1 METFVGVMALLAMIA
16 VGVLLIHLLNNQHDE
31 RIAVFPYGRS
41 RSAVRGAAPSSPQ
54 KPRDRAGTQGADDRR
69 DHRDGGRGR
78 LRPRRRT
85 RTRMAGK

>member
-1 METFVGVMALLAMIA
+1 METFVAVMALLAMVA

-31 RIAVFPYGRS
+31 RIAVFHYGRS
-41 RSAVRGAAPSSPQ
+41 RSAVRGAAPSAPQ
-54 KPRDRAGTQGADDRR
+54 KLRGRAGTNGAG

-85 RTRMAGK
+85 RTRTSGK

>member
-1 METFVGVMALLAMIA
+1 METFVAVMALLAMVA

-31 RIAVFPYGRS
+31 RIAVFHYGRS
-41 RSAVRGAAPSSPQ
+41 RSTVRGSAPSAPH
-54 KPRDRAGTQGADDRR
+54 KLRGRAGAHGAGDRR

-85 RTRMAGK
+85 RTAGK

>member
-1 METFVGVMALLAMIA
+1 METFVAVMALLAMVG

-41 RSAVRGAAPSSPQ
+41 RSTARVPAPPAPQ
-54 KPRDRAGTQGADDRR
+54 KLRGRAGTNGAGDRR

-85 RTRMAGK
+85 RTAEK